1 MTLTTT
7 KPESAHQEQE
17 LPQETTQEPSL
28 RDRTIAYFQ
37 ETGRLISDPMPEM
50 RIRWTLPGTDEH
62 MPVAEAARISMI
74 VAGRLGEEALRE
86 LTEHRQ

>member
-1 MTLTTT
+1 MTLAATL
-7 KPESAHQEQE
+7 PESTSSEHETAHVE
-17 LPQETTQEPSL
+17 EPSL

-50 RIRWTLPGTDEH
+50 RIRWTLPGTDDH

-74 VAGRLGEEALRE
+74 VAGRLGEDALRE
-86 LTEHRQ
+86 LTEHRE